1 MEHALKYP
9 GYRYQP
15 KPTNQLKKKRNVKR
29 NGPSDLKRCEL
40 IADLLLSGI
49 VGDDLVEAVG
59 RLDISVQ
66 SGVAPEG
73 GCPAQ
78 GRDTDATSVGS
89 VRSTGTVGSPK
100 LDDGSNLS
108 APKATPKTCDSGHLD
123 VGIAVHG
130 IPSLLIE
137 AHSFSLLPFNR
148 HLHLQLL
155 NHVNPPN
162 ISNAPRCT
170 LVLKMNGL
178 ILLRSIS
185 NLKLLSFSVTVSRAL
200 IRTCSLTI
208 HTTCRI

>member
-1 MEHALKYP
+1 MLFLAHYRENQVLRAIEKDQRLTNRVLGCLWRHLPSDEKMVYDVLSEKEKKEHALKYP

-78 GRDTDATSVGS
+78 GRDTDATSAGS

-108 APKATPKTCDSGHLD
+108 APKATPTTCDSGPLD

-130 IPSLLIE
+130 IPS
-137 AHSFSLLPFNR
+137 SD
-148 HLHLQLL
+148 
-155 NHVNPPN
+155 
-162 ISNAPRCT
+162 
-170 LVLKMNGL
+170 
-178 ILLRSIS
+178 
-185 NLKLLSFSVTVSRAL
+185 
-200 IRTCSLTI
+200 
-208 HTTCRI
+208 